1 MNEAKESLR
10 SIEQKYKL
18 FQQQQ
23 FTFIAALE
31 HCRENAHDKI
41 RPITSIGQ
49 VVPRALAGGE
59 GPGSRGP
66 EGAQRL
72 LGDTLLGG

>member
-10 SIEQKYKL
+10 NIEQKYKL

-23 FTFIAALE
+23 FTFISALE

-41 RPITSIGQ
+41 RPISSIGQ
-49 VVPRALAGGE
+49 VASPGLAGRGA
-59 GPGSRGP
+59 GLSGGLPGAEIPGRYL
-66 EGAQRL
+66 A
-72 LGDTLLGG
+72 